1 MQGGREQPNTAV
13 GWATLDP
20 DADVDPSGSIPDGD
34 GMDTDGIELTRPQST
49 RLKSMDSDELI
60 ERLFLANIGARVD
73 KLREIGALEKS
84 IAIRFPDMLISV
96 DGPYR
101 APTVTV
107 VDAVHN
113 IDTGFRNFKLNNLY
127 QARFSGPKR
136 YARDVQNQNCVF
148 IMGHFVRFFLNFKT

>member
-1 MQGGREQPNTAV
+1 
-13 GWATLDP
+13 
-20 DADVDPSGSIPDGD
+20 
-34 GMDTDGIELTRPQST
+34 
-49 RLKSMDSDELI
+49 MDSDELM
-60 ERLFLANIGARVD
+60 EHFFLANIGARVD

-113 IDTGFRNFKLNNLY
+113 IDTGFRNLKLNNLS

-136 YARDVQNQNCVF
+136 YARDGQNQNCVF
-148 IMGHFVRFFLNFKT
+148 IMGHFERFCVTVLKFRLIQVTNTVFM

>member
-1 MQGGREQPNTAV
+1 MQRSGGPDDEDSSPGDKV
-13 GWATLDP
+13 SVKSSATLDP
-20 DADVDPSGSIPDGD
+20 DADVIPSGSIPDGD
-34 GMDTDGIELTRPQST
+34 GMDADGIELTRPQST

-73 KLREIGALEKS
+73 NLREIGALEKS

-107 VDAVHN
+107 IDAVHN
-113 IDTGFRNFKLNNLY
+113 IDTGFRKNKIKLLIKIS
-127 QARFSGPKR
+127 QAKCFGAKR
-136 YARDVQNQNCVF
+136 YARDVQN
-148 IMGHFVRFFLNFKT
+148 